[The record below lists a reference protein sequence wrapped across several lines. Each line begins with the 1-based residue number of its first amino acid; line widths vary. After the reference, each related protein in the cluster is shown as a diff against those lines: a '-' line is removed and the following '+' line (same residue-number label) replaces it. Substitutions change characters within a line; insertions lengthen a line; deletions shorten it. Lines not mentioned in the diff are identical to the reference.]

1 MGIAVLRRKGG
12 FAVLKNITMG
22 QYYPVDSAVH
32 RLDPRMKLILTILFI
47 VAVFMAHSFA
57 GYLLLFLF
65 LIFVCKKANVP
76 FRYLL
81 KGLRPL
87 RMIIIITFLLNLFF
101 TPGEDIWV
109 SVWVIRITREAF
121 LQALFYSL
129 RLAFL
134 VAGTSLLTLTT
145 SPIALSDGM
154 ELLLTPLKKI
164 HFPAHELAMM
174 MTIALRFI
182 PTLLE
187 ETDKIMKAQ
196 MARGADFESGNLIVR
211 AKSMVPLLVPLFV
224 SAFRRAGDLAMA
236 MESRCYHGGE
246 GRTRLRVLKT
256 TKNDWIA
263 LGALL
268 LLLGLIILEG
278 IFLKGVLF

>member
-1 MGIAVLRRKGG
+1 MLN
-12 FAVLKNITMG
+12 NITLG
-22 QYYPVDSAVH
+22 QYYPVDSPVH
-32 RLDPRMKLILTILFI
+32 RLDPRMKLILTIAFI
-47 VAVFMAHSFA
+47 VSVFLAQSFV
-57 GYLLLFLF
+57 GYILLLGFIL
-65 LIFVCKKANVP
+65 LVSRVSKVP
-76 FRYLL
+76 VRMLL
-81 KGLRPL
+81 KGLKPL
-87 RMIIIITFLLNLFF
+87 RIIIILTFLLNLFF
-101 TPGEDIWV
+101 TSGDT
-109 SVWVIRITREAF
+109 VWVEFWIICITKEDF

-129 RLAFL
+129 RLVFL
-134 VAGTSLLTLTT
+134 VIGTSLLTLTT
-145 SPIALSDGM
+145 SPVSLSDGI

-196 MARGADFESGNLIVR
+196 MARGADFESGNLISR

-246 GRTRLRVLKT
+246 GRTRLRTLKIT
-256 TKNDWIA
+256 RNDWLAFA
-263 LGALL
+263 LVTVFII
-268 LLLGLIILEG
+268 LIVLEG
-278 IFLKGVLF
+278 IFIHL

>member
-1 MGIAVLRRKGG
+1 MLN
-12 FAVLKNITMG
+12 NITLG
-22 QYYPVDSAVH
+22 QYYPVESPVH
-32 RLDPRMKLILTILFI
+32 RLDPRIKLILTIAYI
-47 VAVFMAHSFA
+47 VAVFLAKSFI
-57 GYLLLFLF
+57 GYILLFLW
-65 LIFVCKKANVP
+65 IFFVSRLSHIP
-76 FRYLL
+76 FKMVL
-81 KGLRPL
+81 KGLKPL
-87 RMIIIITFLLNLFF
+87 RFIIILTFLLNLFM
-101 TPGEDIWV
+101 TPGKH
-109 SVWVIRITREAF
+109 VWISFWIIRITSEAF

-129 RLAFL
+129 RLFLL

-145 SPIALSDGM
+145 SPLALSDGI

-196 MARGADFESGNLIVR
+196 ISRGADFESGNLISR
-211 AKSMVPLLVPLFV
+211 AKAMVPLLVPLFV

-246 GRTRLRVLKT
+246 GRTRLRTLKIMR
-256 TKNDWIA
+256 NDWIA
-263 LGALL
+263 CAAMAVLVA
-268 LLLGLIILEG
+268 LIILEG
-278 IFLKGVLF
+278 KFIHIG

>member
-1 MGIAVLRRKGG
+1 MLN
-12 FAVLKNITMG
+12 NITMG
-22 QYYPVDSAVH
+22 QYYPVDSVVH
-32 RLDPRMKLILTILFI
+32 RLDPRMKLILTIIFI
-47 VAVFMAHSFA
+47 ASVFIAHSFV
-57 GYLLLFLF
+57 GYLLLLGFL
-65 LIFVCKKANVP
+65 LFVCRMANVP
-76 FRYLL
+76 FRLLL

-101 TPGEDIWV
+101 TPGNDLWV
-109 SVWVIRITREAF
+109 SVWIIRIYREGF

-129 RLAFL
+129 RLVFL

-145 SPIALSDGM
+145 SPISLADGIEVLLS
-154 ELLLTPLKKI
+154 PLKKV

-196 MARGADFESGNLIVR
+196 MARGADFESGNLISR
-211 AKSMVPLLVPLFV
+211 AKAMVPLLVPLFV

-256 TKNDWIA
+256 SRNDWIA
-263 LGALL
+263 LLIVLALL
-268 LLLGLIILEG
+268 ALMILEG

>member
-1 MGIAVLRRKGG
+1 MLNNV
-12 FAVLKNITMG
+12 VMG
-22 QYYPVDSAVH
+22 QYYPVDSTVH
-32 RLDPRMKLILTILFI
+32 RLDPRIKLVMTVIFI

-57 GYLLLFLF
+57 GYLLLLAFLVF
-65 LIFVCKKANVP
+65 ACRMSRVP
-76 FRYLL
+76 FRFLL
-81 KGLRPL
+81 KGLKPL
-87 RMIIIITFLLNLFF
+87 RFIIIITFLLNLFF
-101 TPGEDIWV
+101 TPGDD
-109 SVWVIRITREAF
+109 VWISFWIIRITREAF

-129 RLAFL
+129 RLVFL

-145 SPIALSDGM
+145 SPIALSDGIEM
-154 ELLLTPLKKI
+154 LLSPLKVI

-196 MARGADFESGNLIVR
+196 MARGADFESGNILVR

-224 SAFRRAGDLAMA
+224 SAFRHAGDLAMA

-256 TKNDWIA
+256 TKQDWIA
-263 LGALL
+263 LGVVLL
-268 LLLGLIILEG
+268 LLALIILEG
-278 IFLKGVLF
+278 VFLKGVLF

>member
-1 MGIAVLRRKGG
+1 M
-12 FAVLKNITMG
+12 LKNITMG
-22 QYYPVDSAVH
+22 QYYPVDSRVH
-32 RLDPRMKLILTILFI
+32 RLAPRMKLVLTIAFI

-57 GYLLLFLF
+57 GYALLLAFLY
-65 LIFVCKKANVP
+65 FVCRMANVP
-76 FRYLL
+76 FRMLL

-87 RMIIIITFLLNLFF
+87 RMIIILTFLLNLFF
-101 TPGEDIWV
+101 TPGETLWV
-109 SVWVIRITREAF
+109 SVWIIRIYKEGF

-129 RLAFL
+129 RLIFL

-145 SPIALSDGM
+145 SPIALSDGIEM
-154 ELLLTPLKKI
+154 LLAPLKKI
-164 HFPAHELAMM
+164 HFPVHELAMM

-196 MARGADFESGNLIVR
+196 MARGADFESGNILVR
-211 AKSMVPLLVPLFV
+211 AKAMVPLLVPLFV

-256 TKNDWIA
+256 TRNDWIA
-263 LGALL
+263 LGIVALL
-268 LLLGLIILEG
+268 LALIVLEG